1 MSDIKLYKLD
11 GNNVASPINGG
22 QITLERHLQNI
33 LENNMMTMLGI
44 SFLASEYSTGQNHR
58 GRIDSLGLDEN
69 FSPVIIEYKRSSHE
83 NVINQGLFY
92 LDWLMDHK
100 AEFQLLVQNKFDKE
114 TADKI
119 DWSAPRLLCIAADFT
134 RYDEHAVKQM
144 NRNIELL
151 RYRKYGDDLILLE
164 LVNATTEL
172 SSADLSSN
180 NSTVTTYKTITNVF
194 DELSGEFAVLV
205 KEVQSYLLDLADDVQ
220 VKTLKYY
227 EAYKRI
233 KNFACLEVRPSKGKI
248 ILYLKLNPESV
259 DLQDGFSRDVSNIGH
274 FGTGELEV
282 TITDAESFEKAKPLI
297 MRSYEES

>member
-11 GNNVASPINGG
+11 SNNVASPINGG

-33 LENNMMTMLGI
+33 LENNMATMLGI

-100 AEFQLLVQNKFDKE
+100 AEFQLLVQNKLDKK

-233 KNFACLEVRPSKGKI
+233 KNFACLEVKPSKSRI
-248 ILYLKLNPESV
+248 ILYLKINPDKV
-259 DLQDGFSRDVSNIGH
+259 DLQSGFSRDMRKIGH
-274 FGTGELEV
+274 YGTGDLE
-282 TITDAESFEKAKPLI
+282 INIYDAESFEKAKPLI